1 MRLSKRTNVSQ
12 DDLLKLKYLVL
23 GNKSKVEDDVYIN
36 QTSPSIATKFTD
48 KELITDAKR
57 LEL

>member
-1 MRLSKRTNVSQ
+1 MRISNRTNVSQ

-23 GNKSKVEDDVYIN
+23 GNKLKVEDDIFIN
-36 QTSPSIATKFTD
+36 QTSPSIATKLTD
-48 KELITDAKR
+48 KELFANAKR